1 MLEKIIEL
9 LTSKF
14 TGIRKDAIEMLARN
28 LALQCDNDDDVT
40 AAIGKLTD
48 EKVNEFVKGYRSQ
61 VDKEVSA
68 SISAN
73 EKNLRKKYDFVEKN
87 EGNEPKKTEGND
99 GKKTE
104 GNDGNDISAIIN
116 AAIAKAI
123 EPFQN
128 EISNLKQENA
138 NKSRLQQVNEKLNAC
153 KNDVYKNQMLKAYQK
168 MAFADDEKFN
178 EYLTELDSDIAEAN
192 QSFANDSLR
201 GVKPLKSEVNN
212 DGVSKA
218 VSDFISSQS
227 TDSAFA
233 GKKI

>member
-1 MLEKIIEL
+1 MFEKIIEL
-9 LTSKF
+9 LTAKF
-14 TGIRKDAIEMLARN
+14 TGIRKDALEMLARN
-28 LALQCDNDDDVT
+28 IALQCDNDDDVT

-48 EKVNEFVKGYRSQ
+48 EKVNDFVKGYRSQ

-73 EKNLRKKYDFVEKN
+73 EKNLRKKYDFIEKK

-99 GKKTE
+99 T
-104 GNDGNDISAIIN
+104 NDISAIIN

-138 NKSRLQQVNEKLNAC
+138 NKSRLQQVNDKLNAC

>member
-1 MLEKIIEL
+1 MFEKIIEL

-73 EKNLRKKYDFVEKN
+73 EKNLRKKYDFVEKKID
-87 EGNEPKKTEGND
+87 GNEPKKTEGND
-99 GKKTE
+99 A
-104 GNDGNDISAIIN
+104 NDISAIIN

-128 EISNLKQENA
+128 EISNLKQENTS
-138 NKSRLQQVNEKLNAC
+138 KSRLQQVNEKLNAC

-168 MAFADDEKFN
+168 MAFADDDKFN

>member
-1 MLEKIIEL
+1 MFEKIIEL

-28 LALQCDNDDDVT
+28 IALQCDNDDDVT

-73 EKNLRKKYDFVEKN
+73 EKNLRKKYDFIEKK

-99 GKKTE
+99 A
-104 GNDGNDISAIIN
+104 NDISAIIN

-128 EISNLKQENA
+128 EISNLKQENTS
-138 NKSRLQQVNEKLNAC
+138 KSRLQQVNDKLNAC

-178 EYLTELDSDIAEAN
+178 EYLTELDSDITEAN

>member
-1 MLEKIIEL
+1 MFEKIIEL
-9 LTSKF
+9 LTTKF

-73 EKNLRKKYDFVEKN
+73 EKNLRKKYDFIEKKID
-87 EGNEPKKTEGND
+87 GNEPKKMEGND
-99 GKKTE
+99 T
-104 GNDGNDISAIIN
+104 NDISAIIN

-128 EISNLKQENA
+128 EISNLKQENTS
-138 NKSRLQQVNEKLNAC
+138 KSRLQQVNEKLNAC

>member
-1 MLEKIIEL
+1 MFEKIIEL
-9 LTSKF
+9 LTAKF

-73 EKNLRKKYDFVEKN
+73 EKNLRKKYDFIEKKID
-87 EGNEPKKTEGND
+87 GNEPKKTEGND
-99 GKKTE
+99 A
-104 GNDGNDISAIIN
+104 NDISAIIN

-138 NKSRLQQVNEKLNAC
+138 SKSRLQQVNDKLNAC

>member
-1 MLEKIIEL
+1 MFEKILEL
-9 LTSKF
+9 LTAKF
-14 TGIRKDAIEMLARN
+14 TGIRKDAIEILARN
-28 LALQCDNDDDVT
+28 IALQCDNDDDVN
-40 AAIGKLTD
+40 AAIGKLTE

-73 EKNLRKKYDFVEKN
+73 EKNLRKKYDFIEKK
-87 EGNEPKKTEGND
+87 EGNEPKK
-99 GKKTE
+99 KE

-128 EISNLKQENA
+128 EISNLKQESA

>member
-1 MLEKIIEL
+1 MFEKIIEL
-9 LTSKF
+9 LTAKF

-40 AAIGKLTD
+40 AVIGKLTD

-73 EKNLRKKYDFVEKN
+73 EKNLRKKYDFIEKK
-87 EGNEPKKTEGND
+87 EGNEP
-99 GKKTE
+99 KKTE

-128 EISNLKQENA
+128 EISNLKQENTS
-138 NKSRLQQVNEKLNAC
+138 KSRLQQVNEKLNAC

-168 MAFADDEKFN
+168 MAFADDDKFN

>member
-1 MLEKIIEL
+1 MFEKIIEL
-9 LTSKF
+9 LTTKF

-28 LALQCDNDDDVT
+28 IALQCDNDDDVT

-73 EKNLRKKYDFVEKN
+73 EKNLRKKYDFVEKKID
-87 EGNEPKKTEGND
+87 GNEPKKTEGND
-99 GKKTE
+99 A
-104 GNDGNDISAIIN
+104 NDISAIIN

-128 EISNLKQENA
+128 EISNLKQENTS
-138 NKSRLQQVNEKLNAC
+138 KSRLQQVNEKLNAC

>member
-1 MLEKIIEL
+1 MFEKIIEL
-9 LTSKF
+9 LTAKF

-28 LALQCDNDDDVT
+28 IALQCDNDDDVT

-48 EKVNEFVKGYRSQ
+48 EKVNDFVKGYRSQ
-61 VDKEVSA
+61 VDKEVTA

-73 EKNLRKKYDFVEKN
+73 EKNLRKKYDFIEKKID
-87 EGNEPKKTEGND
+87 GNEPKKM
-99 GKKTE
+99 E

-128 EISNLKQENA
+128 EISNLKQENTS
-138 NKSRLQQVNEKLNAC
+138 KSRLQQVNEKLNAC
-153 KNDVYKNQMLKAYQK
+153 KNDVYKSQMLKAYQK
-168 MAFADDEKFN
+168 MAFADDDKFN

-227 TDSAFA
+227 TESAFA

>member
-1 MLEKIIEL
+1 MIEKIIEL
-9 LTSKF
+9 LTAKF

-73 EKNLRKKYDFVEKN
+73 EKNLRKKYDFIEKKID
-87 EGNEPKKTEGND
+87 GNEPKKTEGND
-99 GKKTE
+99 A
-104 GNDGNDISAIIN
+104 NDISAIIN

-128 EISNLKQENA
+128 EISNLKQENTS
-138 NKSRLQQVNEKLNAC
+138 KSRLQQVNEKLNAC

>member
-1 MLEKIIEL
+1 MFEKIIEL

-28 LALQCDNDDDVT
+28 IALQCDNDDDVT

-73 EKNLRKKYDFVEKN
+73 EKNLRKKYDFVEKKID
-87 EGNEPKKTEGND
+87 GNEPKKMEGND
-99 GKKTE
+99 A
-104 GNDGNDISAIIN
+104 NDISAIIN

-128 EISNLKQENA
+128 EISNLKQENTS
-138 NKSRLQQVNEKLNAC
+138 KSRLQQVNDKLNAC

-212 DGVSKA
+212 DGASKA

>member
-1 MLEKIIEL
+1 MFEKIIEL
-9 LTSKF
+9 LTAKF

-28 LALQCDNDDDVT
+28 LVLQCDNDDDVS

-68 SISAN
+68 SISSN
-73 EKNLRKKYDFVEKN
+73 EKNLRKKYDFIEKKN
-87 EGNEPKKTEGND
+87 EGNEP
-99 GKKTE
+99 KKTE

>member
-1 MLEKIIEL
+1 MFEKIIEL
-9 LTSKF
+9 LTAKF

-73 EKNLRKKYDFVEKN
+73 EKNLRKKYDFIEKKID
-87 EGNEPKKTEGND
+87 GNEPKKTEGND
-99 GKKTE
+99 A
-104 GNDGNDISAIIN
+104 NDISAIIN

-128 EISNLKQENA
+128 EISNLKQENTS
-138 NKSRLQQVNEKLNAC
+138 KSRLQQVNEKLNAC

-168 MAFADDEKFN
+168 MAFADDDKFN

>member
-1 MLEKIIEL
+1 MFEKIIEL

-73 EKNLRKKYDFVEKN
+73 EKNLRKKYDFIEKKID
-87 EGNEPKKTEGND
+87 GNEPKKTEGND
-99 GKKTE
+99 A
-104 GNDGNDISAIIN
+104 NDISAIIN

-128 EISNLKQENA
+128 EISNLKQENTS
-138 NKSRLQQVNEKLNAC
+138 KSRLQQVNEKLNAC

>member
-1 MLEKIIEL
+1 MFEKIIEL
-9 LTSKF
+9 LTAKF

-73 EKNLRKKYDFVEKN
+73 EKNLRKKYDFVEKKN
-87 EGNEPKKTEGND
+87 EGSEPKKTEGND
-99 GKKTE
+99 A
-104 GNDGNDISAIIN
+104 NDISAIIN

-128 EISNLKQENA
+128 EISNLKQENTS
-138 NKSRLQQVNEKLNAC
+138 KSRLQQVNDKLNAC

>member
-1 MLEKIIEL
+1 MFEKIIEL
-9 LTSKF
+9 LTAKF

-28 LALQCDNDDDVT
+28 IALQCDNDDDVT

-73 EKNLRKKYDFVEKN
+73 EKNLRKKYDFVERKN
-87 EGNEPKKTEGND
+87 DVNEPKKM
-99 GKKTE
+99 E

-128 EISNLKQENA
+128 EISNLKQESA
-138 NKSRLQQVNEKLNAC
+138 SKSRLQQVNEKLNAC

-178 EYLTELDSDIAEAN
+178 EYLTELDTDIAEAN

>member
-1 MLEKIIEL
+1 MFEKIIEL

-14 TGIRKDAIEMLARN
+14 TGIRKDALEMLARN
-28 LALQCDNDDDVT
+28 IALQCDNDDDVT

-73 EKNLRKKYDFVEKN
+73 EKNLRKKYDFIEKKID
-87 EGNEPKKTEGND
+87 GNEPKKTEGND
-99 GKKTE
+99 A
-104 GNDGNDISAIIN
+104 NDISAIIN

-128 EISNLKQENA
+128 EISNLKQENTS
-138 NKSRLQQVNEKLNAC
+138 KSRLQQVNDKLNAC

-168 MAFADDEKFN
+168 MAFADDDKFN

>member
-1 MLEKIIEL
+1 MFEKIIEL
-9 LTSKF
+9 LTAKF

-28 LALQCDNDDDVT
+28 RALQCDNDDDVT

-73 EKNLRKKYDFVEKN
+73 EKNLRKKYDFIEKKID
-87 EGNEPKKTEGND
+87 GNEPKKTEGND
-99 GKKTE
+99 A
-104 GNDGNDISAIIN
+104 NDISAIIN

-128 EISNLKQENA
+128 EISNLKQENTS
-138 NKSRLQQVNEKLNAC
+138 KSRLQQVNDKLNAC

>member
-1 MLEKIIEL
+1 MFEKIIEL
-9 LTSKF
+9 LTTKF

-73 EKNLRKKYDFVEKN
+73 EKNLRKKYDFVEKKID
-87 EGNEPKKTEGND
+87 GNEPKKMEGKD
-99 GKKTE
+99 S
-104 GNDGNDISAIIN
+104 NDISAIIN

-128 EISNLKQENA
+128 EISNLKQENTS
-138 NKSRLQQVNEKLNAC
+138 KSRLQQVNEKLNAC

>member
-1 MLEKIIEL
+1 MFEKIIEL
-9 LTSKF
+9 LTAKF

-40 AAIGKLTD
+40 AVIGKLTD

-73 EKNLRKKYDFVEKN
+73 EKNLRKKYDFIEKK
-87 EGNEPKKTEGND
+87 EGHEPKKM
-99 GKKTE
+99 E

-128 EISNLKQENA
+128 EISNLKQENTS
-138 NKSRLQQVNEKLNAC
+138 KSRLQQVNEKLNAC

>member
-1 MLEKIIEL
+1 MFEKIIEL
-9 LTSKF
+9 LTTKF

-73 EKNLRKKYDFVEKN
+73 EKNLRKKYDFVEKKID
-87 EGNEPKKTEGND
+87 GNEPKKTEGND
-99 GKKTE
+99 A
-104 GNDGNDISAIIN
+104 NDISAIIN

-128 EISNLKQENA
+128 EISNLKQENTS
-138 NKSRLQQVNEKLNAC
+138 KSRLQQVNEKLNAC

-218 VSDFISSQS
+218 VSDFISS

>member
-1 MLEKIIEL
+1 MFEKIIEL
-9 LTSKF
+9 LTSKY

-73 EKNLRKKYDFVEKN
+73 EKNLRKKYDFIEKK

-99 GKKTE
+99 T
-104 GNDGNDISAIIN
+104 NDISAIIN

>member
-1 MLEKIIEL
+1 MFEKILEL
-9 LTSKF
+9 LTAKF
-14 TGIRKDAIEMLARN
+14 TGIRKDAIEILARN

-73 EKNLRKKYDFVEKN
+73 EKNLRKKYDFIEKK
-87 EGNEPKKTEGND
+87 EGNEP
-99 GKKTE
+99 KKTE

-128 EISNLKQENA
+128 EISNLKQENTS
-138 NKSRLQQVNEKLNAC
+138 KSRLQQVNEKLNAC

>member
-1 MLEKIIEL
+1 MFEKIIEL

-28 LALQCDNDDDVT
+28 IALQCDNDDDVT
-40 AAIGKLTD
+40 AAIGKLTN

-73 EKNLRKKYDFVEKN
+73 EKNLRKKYDFIEKKID
-87 EGNEPKKTEGND
+87 GNEPKKMEGND
-99 GKKTE
+99 T
-104 GNDGNDISAIIN
+104 NDISAIIN

-128 EISNLKQENA
+128 EISNLKQENTS
-138 NKSRLQQVNEKLNAC
+138 KSRLQQVNEKLNAC

>member
-1 MLEKIIEL
+1 MFEKIIEL

-73 EKNLRKKYDFVEKN
+73 EKNLRKKYDFVEKKID
-87 EGNEPKKTEGND
+87 GNEPKKMEGND
-99 GKKTE
+99 A
-104 GNDGNDISAIIN
+104 NDISAIIN

-128 EISNLKQENA
+128 EISNLKQENTS
-138 NKSRLQQVNEKLNAC
+138 KSRLQQVNDKLNAC

>member
-1 MLEKIIEL
+1 MFEKIIEL

-28 LALQCDNDDDVT
+28 LALQCDNEDDVT

-73 EKNLRKKYDFVEKN
+73 EKNLRKKYDFIEKK

-99 GKKTE
+99 A
-104 GNDGNDISAIIN
+104 NDISAIIN

-128 EISNLKQENA
+128 EISNLKQENTS
-138 NKSRLQQVNEKLNAC
+138 KSRLQQVNEKLNAC

-178 EYLTELDSDIAEAN
+178 EYLAELDSDIVEAN

>member
-1 MLEKIIEL
+1 MFEKIIEL
-9 LTSKF
+9 LTTKF

-73 EKNLRKKYDFVEKN
+73 EKNLRKKYDFIEKKID
-87 EGNEPKKTEGND
+87 GNEPKKTEGND
-99 GKKTE
+99 A
-104 GNDGNDISAIIN
+104 NDISAIIN

-128 EISNLKQENA
+128 EISNLKQENTS
-138 NKSRLQQVNEKLNAC
+138 KSRLQQVNEKLNAC

>member
-1 MLEKIIEL
+1 MFEKIIEL
-9 LTSKF
+9 LTAKF

-73 EKNLRKKYDFVEKN
+73 EKNLRKKYDFVEKKID
-87 EGNEPKKTEGND
+87 GNEPKKMEGND
-99 GKKTE
+99 T
-104 GNDGNDISAIIN
+104 NDISAIIN

-227 TDSAFA
+227 IDSAFA

>member
-1 MLEKIIEL
+1 MFEKIIEL
-9 LTSKF
+9 LTAKF

-73 EKNLRKKYDFVEKN
+73 EKNLRKKYDFVEKK

-99 GKKTE
+99 A
-104 GNDGNDISAIIN
+104 NDISAIIN

-128 EISNLKQENA
+128 EISNLKQENTS
-138 NKSRLQQVNEKLNAC
+138 KSRLQQVNEKLNAC

-168 MAFADDEKFN
+168 MAFADDDKFN

>member
-1 MLEKIIEL
+1 MFEKIIEL
-9 LTSKF
+9 LTAKF

-99 GKKTE
+99 A
-104 GNDGNDISAIIN
+104 NDISAIIN

-128 EISNLKQENA
+128 EISNLKQENTS
-138 NKSRLQQVNEKLNAC
+138 KSRLQQVNEKLNAC

>member
-1 MLEKIIEL
+1 MFEKIIEL
-9 LTSKF
+9 LTAKF

-28 LALQCDNDDDVT
+28 IALQCDNDDDVT

-48 EKVNEFVKGYRSQ
+48 EKVNDFVKGYRSQ

-73 EKNLRKKYDFVEKN
+73 EKNLRKKYDFVEKKID
-87 EGNEPKKTEGND
+87 GNEPKKTEGND
-99 GKKTE
+99 A
-104 GNDGNDISAIIN
+104 NDISAIIN

-128 EISNLKQENA
+128 EISNLKQENTS
-138 NKSRLQQVNEKLNAC
+138 KSRLQQVNEKLNAC

-168 MAFADDEKFN
+168 MAFADDDKFN

-227 TDSAFA
+227 TEGAFA

>member
-1 MLEKIIEL
+1 MFEKIIEL
-9 LTSKF
+9 LTAKF

-28 LALQCDNDDDVT
+28 LALQCDNDDDVI

-48 EKVNEFVKGYRSQ
+48 EKVNDFVKGYRSQ

-73 EKNLRKKYDFVEKN
+73 EKNLRKKYDFIEKKID
-87 EGNEPKKTEGND
+87 GNEP
-99 GKKTE
+99 KKTE

-128 EISNLKQENA
+128 EISNLKQENTS
-138 NKSRLQQVNEKLNAC
+138 KSRLQQVNEKLNAC

-168 MAFADDEKFN
+168 MAFADDDKFN

>member
-1 MLEKIIEL
+1 MFEKIIEL
-9 LTSKF
+9 LTAKF
-14 TGIRKDAIEMLARN
+14 AGIRKDAIEMLARN
-28 LALQCDNDDDVT
+28 IALQCDNDDDVT

-73 EKNLRKKYDFVEKN
+73 EKNLRKKYDFVEKKID
-87 EGNEPKKTEGND
+87 GNEPKKTEGND
-99 GKKTE
+99 A
-104 GNDGNDISAIIN
+104 NDISAIIN

-138 NKSRLQQVNEKLNAC
+138 SKSRLQQVNEKLNAC

-178 EYLTELDSDIAEAN
+178 EYLTELDTDIAEAN

>member
-1 MLEKIIEL
+1 MFEKIIEL
-9 LTSKF
+9 LTTKF

-73 EKNLRKKYDFVEKN
+73 EKNLRKKYDFIEKKID
-87 EGNEPKKTEGND
+87 GNEPKKMEGND
-99 GKKTE
+99 A
-104 GNDGNDISAIIN
+104 NDISAIIN

-128 EISNLKQENA
+128 EISNLKQENTS
-138 NKSRLQQVNEKLNAC
+138 KSRLQQVNEKLNAC

>member
-1 MLEKIIEL
+1 MFEKIIEL
-9 LTSKF
+9 LTAKF

-73 EKNLRKKYDFVEKN
+73 EKNLRKKYDFIEKK

-99 GKKTE
+99 A
-104 GNDGNDISAIIN
+104 NDISAIIN

-128 EISNLKQENA
+128 EISNLKQENTS
-138 NKSRLQQVNEKLNAC
+138 KSRLQQVNDKLNAC

>member
-1 MLEKIIEL
+1 MFEKIFEL

-40 AAIGKLTD
+40 AAIGKLTE

-73 EKNLRKKYDFVEKN
+73 EKNLRKKYDFVEKKID
-87 EGNEPKKTEGND
+87 EPKKIEGND
-99 GKKTE
+99 S
-104 GNDGNDISAIIN
+104 NDISAIIN

-168 MAFADDEKFN
+168 MSFADDEKFN

>member
-1 MLEKIIEL
+1 MFEKIIEL
-9 LTSKF
+9 LTAKF

-73 EKNLRKKYDFVEKN
+73 EKNLRKKYDFIEKK

-99 GKKTE
+99 A
-104 GNDGNDISAIIN
+104 NDISAIIN

-227 TDSAFA
+227 IDSAFA

>member
-1 MLEKIIEL
+1 MFEKIIEL
-9 LTSKF
+9 LTAKF
-14 TGIRKDAIEMLARN
+14 TGIRKDALEMLARN
-28 LALQCDNDDDVT
+28 IALQCDNDDDVT

-48 EKVNEFVKGYRSQ
+48 EKVNDFVKGYRSQ

-73 EKNLRKKYDFVEKN
+73 EKNLRKKYDFIEKKID
-87 EGNEPKKTEGND
+87 GNEPKKTEGND
-99 GKKTE
+99 A
-104 GNDGNDISAIIN
+104 NDISAIIN

-128 EISNLKQENA
+128 EISNLKQENTS
-138 NKSRLQQVNEKLNAC
+138 KSRLQQVNEKLNAC

>member
-1 MLEKIIEL
+1 MFEKIIEL
-9 LTSKF
+9 LTTKF

-73 EKNLRKKYDFVEKN
+73 EKNLRKKYDFVEKKID
-87 EGNEPKKTEGND
+87 GNEPKKTEGND
-99 GKKTE
+99 A
-104 GNDGNDISAIIN
+104 NDISAIIN

-128 EISNLKQENA
+128 EISNLKQENTS
-138 NKSRLQQVNEKLNAC
+138 KSRLQQVNEKLNAC

-168 MAFADDEKFN
+168 MAFADDDKFN